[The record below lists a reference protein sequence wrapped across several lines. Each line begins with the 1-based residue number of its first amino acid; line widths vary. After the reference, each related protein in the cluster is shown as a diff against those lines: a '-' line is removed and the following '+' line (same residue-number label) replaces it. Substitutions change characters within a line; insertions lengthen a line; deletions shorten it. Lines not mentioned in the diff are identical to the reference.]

1 MATAREVRLRIRSV
15 KNISQVTRALQTI
28 SASRVRKAQEAV
40 LRTRPYA
47 SKAWQLLQHLSYVP
61 EGRHLHP
68 LLRQPETIGSEL
80 VVLVTSDR
88 GLAGAYNSNVIRF
101 ALERFR
107 GAPHA
112 IRYVAVGRKGR
123 DLLYRLGKD
132 LAAEFTSLP
141 AEPEFEDVRPI
152 GSLVIDEFRQGQA
165 GAVTLIYTDF
175 VNLLR
180 QRPTA
185 RRLLPLEVA
194 ESEARV
200 QAFEDLPGSPPASYI
215 YEPAQETLIEFIVAR
230 FTQLQLYQAILESQ
244 ASEHAARMVAMQNAT
259 ENALD
264 LAAALTLEYN
274 KARQL
279 AITSDMLDIAGGA
292 EALMQRSGPG
302 SA

>member
-40 LRTRPYA
+40 LSTRPYA
-47 SKAWQLLQHLSYVP
+47 TKAWALLQHLSYVP
-61 EGRHLHP
+61 EGGYLHP
-68 LLRQPETIGSEL
+68 LLEDRLEIENEL
-80 VVLVTSDR
+80 VVLITSDR
-88 GLAGAYNSNVIRF
+88 GLAGAYNSNVIRL
-101 ALERFR
+101 ALESFR
-107 GAPHA
+107 DLPHPV
-112 IRYVAVGRKGR
+112 RYVAVGSKGR
-123 DLLYRLGKD
+123 DLLHRLGRTIV
-132 LAAEFTSLP
+132 AEFTELP
-141 AEPEFEDVRPI
+141 ADPSFDDVRPI
-152 GSLVIDEFRQGQA
+152 GSLVFDEYRDRKA
-165 GAVTLIYTDF
+165 DAVHLIYTDF

-180 QRPTA
+180 QVPTA
-185 RRLLPLEVA
+185 RQLLPLEID
-194 ESEARV
+194 EPDLRV

-215 YEPAQETLIEFIVAR
+215 YEPNQELLIDFIVAR

-259 ENALD
+259 ENAID

-292 EALMQRSGPG
+292 EALAQEK
-302 SA
+302 AH

>member
-1 MATAREVRLRIRSV
+1 MASAREVRLRIRSV
-15 KNISQVTRALQTI
+15 KNIAQVTRALQTI

-47 SKAWQLLQHLSYVP
+47 SKAWQLLQHMSYVP
-61 EGRHLHP
+61 EGGYLHP
-68 LLRQPETIGSEL
+68 LLEHRTDIQNEL

-101 ALERFR
+101 ALERFADASR
-107 GAPHA
+107 
-112 IRYVAVGRKGR
+112 RVRFVAVGRKGR
-123 DLLYRLGKD
+123 DLLHRLGRHIE
-132 LAAEFTSLP
+132 AEFTDLP
-141 AEPEFEDVRPI
+141 AEPSFDDIRPI
-152 GSLVIDEFRQGQA
+152 GSMVFQEYRDRTA
-165 GAVTLIYTDF
+165 DAVHLIYTDF

-180 QRPTA
+180 QLPTSK
-185 RRLLPLEVA
+185 RMLPLAVDEP
-194 ESEARV
+194 EARV

-215 YEPAQETLIEFIVAR
+215 YEPTQDAVIDLVMQR
-230 FTQLQLYQAILESQ
+230 FTELQLYQAMLESL

-292 EALMQRSGPG
+292 EALAQAAGEP
-302 SA
+302 